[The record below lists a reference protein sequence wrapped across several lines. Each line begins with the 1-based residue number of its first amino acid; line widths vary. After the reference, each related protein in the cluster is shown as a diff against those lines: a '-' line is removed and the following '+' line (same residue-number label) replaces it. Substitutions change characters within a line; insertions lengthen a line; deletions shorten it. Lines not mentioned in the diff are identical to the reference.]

1 MYLLVLLMYGSQIDQ
16 KTLYTECMFI
26 NVFVHLIDLL
36 ITNRSENV
44 VYCLSC
50 LILFISYIMQ
60 WIPSN
65 FVTKLGKSLRGP
77 VTLKIPSGLEWK
89 VELRSCNGE
98 VWLQKGWTEFAD
110 HLSIGR
116 GHLLLFRYEG
126 NSRFHVVIFDKSAT
140 EIEYPTNPS
149 PTRSEKCYIDEG
161 HHQEPIKVKV
171 ENDIDYVEISEE
183 DDDPALPC
191 LPTTGNKSPLQSLR
205 SPLLQKRMRTGSSRG
220 LKTLSTSGKSRA
232 CDRAIA
238 FNSENPF
245 FHVVVKPSHVAALA
259 PLVSLNLNIHLCFY
273 LDVVY
278 VFVSLFG

>member
-1 MYLLVLLMYGSQIDQ
+1 
-16 KTLYTECMFI
+16 
-26 NVFVHLIDLL
+26 
-36 ITNRSENV
+36 
-44 VYCLSC
+44 
-50 LILFISYIMQ
+50 MQ

-65 FVTKLGKSLRGP
+65 FVTKLGKSLKGP

-98 VWLQKGWTEFAD
+98 VWLQKGWPEFAD
-110 HLSIGR
+110 YLSIGR

-126 NSRFHVVIFDKSAT
+126 NSRFHVVVFDKSAT

-149 PTRSEKCYIDEG
+149 PTRSEKRYIDEG
-161 HHQEPIKVKV
+161 HHQEPIKIKV
-171 ENDIDYVEISEE
+171 ENDIDYVEISE
-183 DDDPALPC
+183 DDDFAVPC
-191 LPTTGNKSPLQSLR
+191 LSTTGNKSPLQSLP
-205 SPLLQKRMRTGSSRG
+205 SPLLQKRMHTGSSRG
-220 LKTLSTSGKSRA
+220 LKTLSTGGKSSA

-245 FHVVVKPSHVAALA
+245 FHVVMKPSHVAALA
-259 PLVSLNLNIHLCFY
+259 PLVSLNFFFFYESLVTLNLNIYLCFY